1 MITIKTILKDKENS
15 VKNKMVKSKAEAYI
29 QMLDHEVNEYDLLKN
44 EDIKIAYNNIKIEL
58 EKLITKL

>member
-15 VKNKMVKSKAEAYI
+15 VKNKMVKSKAESVI